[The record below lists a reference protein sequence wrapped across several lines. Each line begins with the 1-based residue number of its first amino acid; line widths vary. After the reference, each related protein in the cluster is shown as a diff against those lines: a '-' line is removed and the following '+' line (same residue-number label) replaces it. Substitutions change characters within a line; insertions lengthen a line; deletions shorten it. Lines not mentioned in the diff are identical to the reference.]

1 MDTLVS
7 AWKHA
12 GDLRDP
18 SALRTW
24 LLRIATR
31 HALSRRRRR
40 SYHSAGSFQV
50 EGRSAE
56 QPALDRLVL
65 GEALAELP
73 AKMRAAVVLHHYAG
87 LTVPEISAVLGKS
100 PNTVKSQL
108 REGVARLR
116 VALDAPQAQPE
127 RPAHDV

>member
-31 HALSRRRRR
+31 HALSHRRRPSHRT
-40 SYHSAGSFQV
+40 AGSSHL
-50 EGRSAE
+50 EPRSSE
-56 QPALDRLVL
+56 QPALDRIIL

-73 AKMRAAVVLHHYAG
+73 PKMRAAVVLHHYAG
-87 LTVPEISAVLGKS
+87 LSVPEISAVLGKS
-100 PNTVKSQL
+100 QNTVKSQL

-116 VALDAPQAQPE
+116 VILDAPQAHVE
-127 RPAHDV
+127 GRASV